1 MKWPAPPSEMLRAGL
16 IYGSGDLLASLI
28 QGGFSPGRGLG
39 MSLIGALLYAPEI
52 HRYFAWIDRDGQP
65 LTGYAQRWQRAALA
79 WAWFNPLWIARHC
92 LFIRCL
98 SGRFDEIGWN
108 LLAVG
113 TTAFLLNMPVALLAN
128 YLIQNRLP
136 LRWRVLGSASFSA
149 IMAVYY
155 AMSEVWFG

>member
-1 MKWPAPPSEMLRAGL
+1 M
-16 IYGSGDLLASLI
+16 
-28 QGGFSPGRGLG
+28 
-39 MSLIGALLYAPEI
+39 
-52 HRYFAWIDRDGQP
+52 
-65 LTGYAQRWQRAALA
+65 
-79 WAWFNPLWIARHC
+79 
-92 LFIRCL
+92 